1 MATDAVSVKI
11 RAPSAP
17 EARVAFVGLLEELD
31 VDAAEP
37 PARVVVNSRTGTV
50 VISANVRVKAAAVS
64 QGDITV
70 TVDATNEISQP
81 EPLSR
86 GGTTAA
92 VQNAQVAIS
101 EENKKMVLFQPGAE
115 LRQIVNAVNEIGA
128 SPTALISIL
137 EALQRAGALQAELIV
152 I

>member
-1 MATDAVSVKI
+1 M
-11 RAPSAP
+11 
-17 EARVAFVGLLEELD
+17 LEELE
-31 VDAAEP
+31 VVAGEP

-50 VISANVRVKAAAVS
+50 VISRNVLVSAAAVS

-70 TVDATNEISQP
+70 TVDATNDVSQP
-81 EPLSR
+81 APFSQ
-86 GGTTAA
+86 GQTTA
-92 VQNAQVAIS
+92 VQNARVAAT
-101 EENKKMVLFQPGAE
+101 EDNKKMVLFKPGAE

-137 EALQRAGALQAELIV
+137 EALLRAGALHAELIV